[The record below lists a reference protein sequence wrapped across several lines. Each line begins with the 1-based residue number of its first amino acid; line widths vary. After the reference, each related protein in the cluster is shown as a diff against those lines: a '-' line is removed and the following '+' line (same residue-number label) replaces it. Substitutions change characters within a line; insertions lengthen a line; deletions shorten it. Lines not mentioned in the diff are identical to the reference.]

1 MDKSTIIGLLIGT
14 LGILIGNSLDGGH
27 INSLL
32 SLTAFIIVFSGTLG
46 ATVLS
51 NTTEDLKTG
60 FALLKKGFEKDNDEY
75 QKNIAAK
82 IIEASKIVR
91 KENVLAISKKV
102 EGYSDPF
109 MKDVFQFMLDGAEPA
124 VLREVFESEIDV
136 EESHLLSGAKVWQDA
151 GGFAPTIG
159 IIGAVLGL
167 IHVMANLT
175 DTSQLGRG
183 IAIAFVATIYGVAGS
198 NLILIPI
205 GNKIKNKIKK
215 EMQVKEMIVEGGV
228 AIVSGLSPLII
239 EQKMKSFLKVKSLG

>member
-1 MDKSTIIGLLIGT
+1 MDKSTIIGLLVGI

-32 SLTAFIIVFSGTLG
+32 SLTAFIIVFTGTLG

-51 NTTEDLKTG
+51 NTTEDLKMG
-60 FALLKKGFEKDNDEY
+60 VDLLKKGFSKENANN
-75 QKNIAAK
+75 QKSIANQ

-91 KENVLAISKKV
+91 KESVLAINKNMSS
-102 EGYSDPF
+102 YSDPF
-109 MKDVFQFMLDGAEPA
+109 LKNVFQLMIDGVEPK
-124 VLREVFESEIDV
+124 VLKEVVESEIDV
-136 EESHLLSGAKVWQDA
+136 EESHLLSGAKIWSDA

-183 IAIAFVATIYGVAGS
+183 IAIAFIATIYGVAGA

-215 EMQVKEMIVEGGV
+215 EIEVKEMILEGGL
-228 AIVSGLSPLII
+228 AILSGLSPFIV
-239 EQKMKSFLKVKSLG
+239 EQKMKSFLNVKSLG